1 MKREQNRTTRAKEQV
16 IEALKKS
23 LGVVT
28 HALGTL
34 NLSRTNY
41 YKWIKE
47 DAEFAREVEEIQNE
61 ALDFAETALF
71 DQIRDGNPQ
80 STMFYL
86 KTKGKKRGYT
96 ERSELD
102 ISSQG
107 DKITKIEVEIVDIKD
122 KNE

>member
-1 MKREQNRTTRAKEQV
+1 MKNEQNRTTRAKEQV

-28 HALGTL
+28 HALGRC

-41 YKWIKE
+41 YKWLKE
-47 DAEFAREVEEIQNE
+47 DEDFAREVNEIQNE

-71 DQIRDGNPQ
+71 DQIRDGNTQ
-80 STMFYL
+80 ATMFYL
-86 KTKGKKRGYT
+86 KTKGKTRGYT

-107 DKITKIEVEIVDIKD
+107 EKINKIEVEIVDTKGT
-122 KNE
+122 NE

>member
-1 MKREQNRTTRAKEQV
+1 M
-16 IEALKKS
+16 IEALKSS

-47 DAEFAREVEEIQNE
+47 DAEFALEVEEIQNE

-107 DKITKIEVEIVDIKD
+107 DKITKIEVEIVDVKD